1 MLTFLARLWMY
12 FGLIGILSVLL
23 WTAAAATVGVG
34 FLKLT
39 DRRSKLAWIAVGL
52 AVLGFFSAKLNSHFV
67 SRIQID
73 RTAQEEEF
81 REAQRREALRQE
93 REARKEIMFAEEG
106 VGDMETVKDEREAE
120 ELDDEDMTPG
130 IEEATVGTGAESD
143 DEDARGQPNVP
154 LYKQRGKAER
164 AEGKTE
170 KLADVEKAVKDEKE
184 SKPSGKMLEEED
196 KIRAEHWDRANL
208 FLGRWTLV
216 VVLFLA
222 VVDYVRRFNRTLD
235 VFLPLPLSSSW
246 LDRLSP
252 KSTSV
257 LLTKVDRTAL
267 AHHLRNFVRRGE
279 TYVYF
284 GPSDPVAEPLLARVG
299 PTDVFLNGQLR
310 RFVSWLYDIPKKHVH
325 GRPDPDSGT
334 CPPVLNRAKDRC
346 VAIVARRWPDAAEHA
361 DLLLHDL
368 GRLGKHLLRR
378 LPLALV
384 LLVLLLIPLLIFFT
398 RSSYYLP
405 HYILTMCLAP
415 WPILLSNFP
424 AFTPVLPKLRDIPD
438 ISPKDRDFFFD
449 TAWFG
454 RCCAVIDD
462 QQEAETLLDELR
474 RYLKGRRVPN
484 ARSPQT
490 VNIVWDFGRLPEN
503 LERKEFFELC
513 DAANFRFVHV
523 SERIPAQA
531 DTLYSEVHDG

>member
-23 WTAAAATVGVG
+23 WVAAAATVGVG

-39 DRRSKLAWIAVGL
+39 DRRTKLAWIAVGL
-52 AVLGFFSAKLNSHFV
+52 AALGFFSAKLNSHFV

-106 VGDMETVKDEREAE
+106 VRDMETVKEEREAE
-120 ELDDEDMTPG
+120 DLEDEDVTPG
-130 IEEATVGTGAESD
+130 IEEATVGTGAESA
-143 DEDARGQPNVP
+143 DEDARNRAEVP

-170 KLADVEKAVKDEKE
+170 ELKDVEAAVKDAKDA
-184 SKPSGKMLEEED
+184 KPSGKMLEEED
-196 KIRAEHWDRANL
+196 KIRAENWDRANL
-208 FLGRWTLV
+208 LLARWTLV
-216 VVLFLA
+216 VVLLLA

-246 LDRLSP
+246 LDRVSP

-257 LLTKVDRTAL
+257 LLTKVDRTVL
-267 AHHLRNFVRRGE
+267 ADHLRNFVQRGE

-284 GPSDPVAEPLLARVG
+284 GPTDPVTEPLLARVG
-299 PTDVFLNGQLR
+299 PADVFLNSQVR
-310 RFVSWLYDIPKKHVH
+310 NVVSWLYDIPKMHVH
-325 GRPDPDSGT
+325 GRPDPDSGSR
-334 CPPVLNRAKDRC
+334 PPLLDRIKDRC
-346 VAIVARRWPDAAEHA
+346 IATVAKRWPNAAEHV

-378 LPLALV
+378 LPVALV
-384 LLVLLLIPLLIFFT
+384 LLVLLLIPFLIFFT

-424 AFTPVLPKLRDIPD
+424 SFTPVLPKLRNIPD
-438 ISPKDRDFFFD
+438 LSPKDRNFFFEA
-449 TAWFG
+449 AWFG

-462 QQEAETLLDELR
+462 PQEAAALIEELR

-490 VNIVWDFGRLPEN
+490 VNIVWDFGRLPEG
-503 LERKEFFELC
+503 LDRKELFELC
-513 DAANFRFVHV
+513 HAANFRFVHV
-523 SERIPAQA
+523 SDRIPAQA
-531 DTLYSEVHDG
+531 DTLYNEVHDG

>member
-12 FGLIGILSVLL
+12 FGLIGILSLLL
-23 WTAAAATVGVG
+23 WTAAAATAGVG

-39 DRRSKLAWIAVGL
+39 DRRTKLAWVAVGL
-52 AVLGFFSAKLNSHFV
+52 AALGFFSAKINSHFV
-67 SRIQID
+67 SRVQID

-93 REARKEIMFAEEG
+93 RESRKEIMFAEEG
-106 VGDMETVKDEREAE
+106 VRDMETLKHEREAE
-120 ELDDEDMTPG
+120 ELDDEDITPG
-130 IEEATVGTGAESD
+130 IEEATVGTGAEPD
-143 DEDARGQPNVP
+143 DARNQPQVP

-170 KLADVEKAVKDEKE
+170 ELADVEATVKDAKE
-184 SKPSGKMLEEED
+184 SKPSGKMLKEED

-208 FLGRWTLV
+208 FMGRWTLV
-216 VVLFLA
+216 IVLFLA
-222 VVDYVRRFNRTLD
+222 VADYVRRFNRTFD
-235 VFLPLPLSSSW
+235 VFLPLPLSCPW

-257 LLTKVDRTAL
+257 LLTKADRTAL

-299 PTDVFLNGQLR
+299 PADIFLNERVR
-310 RFVSWLYDIPKKHVH
+310 RFVSWLYDIPKMHVH
-325 GRPDPDSGT
+325 GRPTPDSGLR
-334 CPPVLNRAKDRC
+334 PPLLDRLKDRC
-346 VAIVARRWPDAAEHA
+346 IATVAKRWPNAAEHA

-378 LPLALV
+378 LPPALV
-384 LLVLLLIPLLIFFT
+384 LLVLLLIPFLIFFT

-415 WPILLSNFP
+415 WPILLSHFP
-424 AFTPVLPKLRDIPD
+424 SFAPVLPKLRDIPD
-438 ISPKDRDFFFD
+438 SSPKDRDFFFD
-449 TAWFG
+449 AAWFG

-462 QQEAETLLDELR
+462 PQVAETLLDELR
-474 RYLKGRRVPN
+474 RYLKARRVPN

-503 LERKEFFELC
+503 LDRKEFFDLC
-513 DAANFRFVHV
+513 AAANFRFVHV

-531 DTLYSEVHDG
+531 DTFYSEVHDG